1 MRRVAVLA
9 IFAALLA
16 VTAVAQKVL
25 VPQQTSNPNV
35 ILTPPNAAEQA
46 LEKAKRI
53 SRDEA
58 IKLVKEGKAIFVDVR
73 SRDSYEA
80 GHIKGAVSI
89 PESQIAERLKELPP
103 HKMII
108 TYCA

>member
-35 ILTPPNAAEQA
+35 ILTPPNPAEQA
-46 LEKAKRI
+46 LDKAKRI

-58 IKLVKEGKAIFVDVR
+58 IKLVKEGKAVFVDVR

-89 PESQIAERLKELPP
+89 PESQIVERLKAEGKSRYL
-103 HKMII
+103 
-108 TYCA
+108 

>member
-1 MRRVAVLA
+1 MRKVAVLA

-16 VTAVAQKVL
+16 LGASAQKVM

-35 ILTPPNAAEQA
+35 ILTPPNAAEQT
-46 LEKAKRI
+46 LESAKRI
-53 SRDEA
+53 PRDEA

-73 SRDSYEA
+73 SKDSFDA

-89 PESQIAERLKELPP
+89 PESQLMEHLKDLPP

>member
-9 IFAALLA
+9 IFAALLT
-16 VTAVAQKVL
+16 VSVSAQKVL

-35 ILTPPNAAEQA
+35 ILTPPNAAEQS

-53 SRDEA
+53 PRDEA

-73 SRDSYEA
+73 SKDSYDA

-89 PESQIAERLKELPP
+89 PESQIVERLKELPP